1 MPENQGIRS
10 VLAQGDRVNT
20 RQLMGIALGCVTLG
34 VLVSGAATRFNTAE
48 HGSDRV
54 AGAAVTT
61 EDSWSPAIALPPAP
75 VALAARQGPS
85 DAGGRSEPM
94 DKHAEP
100 VAPKSEA
107 KAKPAGLAPARKK
120 PRFERGSV
128 NYARC
133 ENPEQRKRGAGCPRD
148 AKLEA
153 AVWSTLQSA
162 LTCYVG
168 KPGSAQAE
176 LRLTL
181 HRKRPFGIEWQG
193 PAQGRSLNLRAVSQC
208 AGERLSKLRTHLQ
221 TDRTLVTFHFGVS

>member
-1 MPENQGIRS
+1 MPENQGIRI
-10 VLAQGDRVNT
+10 VLAQAERVNM
-20 RQLMGIALGCVTLG
+20 RQLSGIALGCVALG
-34 VLVSGAATRFNTAE
+34 VLVSGAATRFNTGAHSAE
-48 HGSDRV
+48 RV
-54 AGAAVTT
+54 AEGAAT
-61 EDSWSPAIALPPAP
+61 EASWSPAIALAPAR
-75 VALAARQGPS
+75 ASARADHADKP
-85 DAGGRSEPM
+85 REP
-94 DKHAEP
+94 A
-100 VAPKSEA
+100 APKSEA
-107 KAKPAGLAPARKK
+107 SAKHAVLPPARKK
-120 PRFERGSV
+120 PRFERGNVS
-128 NYARC
+128 YARC

-148 AKLEA
+148 PKLEA

-181 HRKRPFGIEWQG
+181 HRKRPFAIEWQG